1 MPVEIRE
8 LPNGAVLYHILNGS
22 RLCRIEV
29 VMRTGSIH
37 EGNETGCGLSHFLE
51 HMLFQGCARY
61 PGIRAADTIHSLGG
75 ECNAYTTFDHTA
87 YYAEVPTEQFAAAA
101 DVICSMVA
109 EPLFPEA
116 EFNSEKEVIAREAD
130 MIADRPRHAM
140 IQQLWQGLFPNHPAG
155 MPIIGYADKI
165 AGVTRQMMQDYYLR
179 RYGAMRCH
187 FLVTGDINTDTAAEF
202 LSEKLASFTRG
213 NLLETALQTPGNQ
226 SFAICRRS
234 VFADPL
240 TRMAVGIRAP
250 EAADKITPAL
260 DLLGGI
266 IGGSDSSLLPREL
279 LYGKELALAVDSEF
293 DGCTFGSVLGIS
305 AVCEPRNT
313 PALEKNL
320 AQLLKKIRNNG
331 ISKAELQREK
341 RQQQLTMYQLLK
353 NTSSTV
359 NLVNSMVMNFNCCDV
374 TRYLDKL
381 NAVTLD
387 EINAAA
393 FEYLDEDRMVWS
405 IVEPADKKK
414 SAAGVK
420 KKKAV
425 PEVYSGRFEDSCQYV
440 IIERSH
446 IPLDSMAVIL
456 PAGPVWEKDRHHGI
470 SQLLCKMLA
479 TGPDDMP
486 EEVFYKYLDSH
497 GIDLDVSCG
506 INSLSIEVSF
516 PPGSGKYAVEIL
528 CRLLR
533 SPRRDANVFNRVRK
547 TLAEQ
552 LQSKSMEPNFNALM
566 TAKKMVFGNHPG
578 GNSRLET
585 VEDLLAIT
593 PEELVEFYHSRLD
606 KKRVN
611 IGATAAPGKQN
622 ELNKVLEALK
632 IAADSIPWSAAALET
647 PKMAS
652 KSDLEAVD
660 KTEVVFKELPR
671 DQSAVVCAV
680 AGGFAHTREYYA
692 LLIMDAALN
701 GLSSNLFREVREKRS
716 LAYSTGGFV
725 NCGLVQGI
733 VALHAGVKPEK
744 AREALECLKNELQ
757 RLMEKGLDEDEF
769 TSAQLSALSSL
780 ARQME
785 SSDARLLHAQLALF
799 YGDDPAKSLNC
810 AETVRA
816 ISRSEC
822 NKILSEVLKRSPAAC
837 VIAGS
842 AEK

>member
-8 LPNGAVLYHILNGS
+8 LPHGAVLYHILNGS
-22 RLCRIEV
+22 RLCRIEA

-61 PGIRAADTIHSLGG
+61 PGTRAADTIHSLGG

-87 YYAEVPTEQFAAAA
+87 YYAEVPAEQFTAAA
-101 DVICSMVA
+101 DVICAMIT

-130 MIADRPRHAM
+130 MIADRPGHTM
-140 IQQLWQGLFPNHPAG
+140 VQQLWQGLFPNHPAG

-165 AGVTRQMMQDYYLR
+165 AGVTRQMMHDYYLR

-187 FLVTGDINTDTAAEF
+187 FLVTGDIDTDMAADF
-202 LSEKLASFTRG
+202 LSNKLAAFTRG
-213 NLLETALQTPGNQ
+213 NLLEPALLQPGNQ
-226 SFAICRRS
+226 AFAIRRRS

-279 LYGKELALAVDSEF
+279 LYGKELAMAVDSEF

-305 AVCEPRNT
+305 AVCEPRKAA
-313 PALEKNL
+313 ALEKNL
-320 AQLLKKIRNNG
+320 AQLLKKIRSNG
-331 ISKAELQREK
+331 ITKAELQREK

-359 NLVNSMVMNFNCCDV
+359 NLVN
-374 TRYLDKL
+374 LDKL

-393 FEYLDEDRMVWS
+393 AEYLDENRMVWS
-405 IVEPADKKK
+405 IVEPADTEKT
-414 SAAGVK
+414 AGSVK
-420 KKKAV
+420 QKKAV
-425 PEVYSGRFEDSCQYV
+425 PEVYSGKFDDSCQYV
-440 IIERSH
+440 VIERSH
-446 IPLDSMAVIL
+446 IPLDSIAVIL
-456 PAGPVWEKDRHHGI
+456 PAGPVWEKDLHHGI

-486 EEVFYKYLDSH
+486 EEAFYKYLDSH

-516 PPGSGKYAVEIL
+516 QPSAGKYAVDVL
-528 CRLLR
+528 CKLLR

-547 TLAEQ
+547 TLVEQ
-552 LQSKSMEPNFNALM
+552 LQSKSMEPNFTALM
-566 TAKKMVFGNHPG
+566 TARKLVFGKHPG

-611 IGATAAPGKQN
+611 IGGTAAPGKRA

-632 IAADSIPWSAAALET
+632 TAADSIPWSEAALET
-647 PKMAS
+647 PQMAS
-652 KSDLEAVD
+652 DADLAAVD
-660 KTEVVFKELPR
+660 KSQVVFKELPR

-716 LAYSTGGFV
+716 LAYSTGVFV

-744 AREALECLKNELQ
+744 AREALECLKNELR
-757 RLMEKGLDEDEF
+757 RLTEKGLDEEEF
-769 TSAQLSALSSL
+769 ASARLSALSSL

-799 YGDDPAKSLNC
+799 YGDDPAESLNC
-810 AETVRA
+810 ADIVRA

-822 NKILSEVLKRSPAAC
+822 NKILAEVLKRSPAAC